1 MSDALFINP
10 PHENLPHLQEY
21 QKEIA
26 EGFEKMYSYLHENVD
41 DGGVKTKLHDQLIWL
56 QYQIKY
62 FQKLQ
67 NLDLLQE
74 NFNWVVANFNHD
86 LSLPEDQA
94 FAKIQKKTGS

>member
-1 MSDALFINP
+1 MSDPLFMNP
-10 PHENLPHLQEY
+10 PKETLPHLQDY
-21 QKEIA
+21 QKEVA
-26 EGFEKMYSYLHENVD
+26 DEFEKMYAYLHKNVK

-62 FQKLQ
+62 FEKLQ

-74 NFNWVVANFNHD
+74 NFNWVVENFNHD
-86 LSLPEDQA
+86 LSLSETQA